1 MKHSVGRPLTLVL
14 GLGGALLLALPA
26 AAQPG
31 PGGGGRGMG
40 PGRGMGRGRGMG
52 PGMGMGPGHG
62 PPLQVIAKAVGLSDK
77 QVKEIRSASFAAQR
91 EAIGVRAKVQMARLE
106 LHQLMSGDT
115 APKEAQV
122 MALVDKVGKF
132 ETQMKK
138 IHVRRLLSI
147 RRALSLAQW
156 RKLEAFRAQHR
167 GPRGRGGRGGQ
178 GWGRGRRHR
187 GGPPAP

>member
-1 MKHSVGRPLTLVL
+1 MKAVGRPLTLLL
-14 GLGGALLLALPA
+14 GLGCALLLALPA

-31 PGGGGRGMG
+31 PGRG
-40 PGRGMGRGRGMG
+40 GRGMGRGRGMGPGMG

-77 QVKEIRSASFAAQR
+77 QVKEIRNASFAAQR

-115 APKEAQV
+115 TPKEAQV

-167 GPRGRGGRGGQ
+167 GPRGPRGRGGP